1 MTRFSF
7 FERCIF
13 PLFILFA
20 IGFAVSANA
29 GSKED
34 ALRDALII
42 NGQACAKKGDQKC
55 AKACQSASKNIADK
69 AGVDNCFW
77 LHKKAAM
84 GGRLKRGDPT
94 FEKMRQQ
101 SNICTGHR
109 DAPCAKACN
118 AAAGDPANA
127 QLVAQCNGE
136 YQRVVAAHLPPK
148 PKSKPEASMTLAQ
161 RIALM
166 NDKGAYCKAKDS
178 YSHDAGTQRA
188 IMRCKRACL
197 DKRINNAN
205 NSDQLR
211 EKMVSQC
218 ETAYYNVYR
227 KLGS

>member
-1 MTRFSF
+1 MRQLDMLLKTL
-7 FERCIF
+7 F
-13 PLFILFA
+13 PMMFLVVLSLA
-20 IGFAVSANA
+20 APANGA
-29 GSKED
+29 SKED
-34 ALRDALII
+34 DLRNALIT
-42 NGQACAKKGDQKC
+42 NGQACAKKGDQIC
-55 AKACQSASKNIADK
+55 ANACQSASKNIADK

-94 FEKMRQQ
+94 FEKMRHQ

-227 KLGS
+227 KLGK

>member
-34 ALRDALII
+34 ALRDALIT

-118 AAAGDPANA
+118 AAAEDPANT
-127 QLVAQCNGE
+127 QLVAHCNGE
-136 YQRVVAAHLPPK
+136 YQRVLAANPPPK
-148 PKSKPEASMTLAQ
+148 PKPEESMTLAQ

-166 NDKGAYCKAKDS
+166 KDKGAYCKAKE
-178 YSHDAGTQRA
+178 SHSLPANIQRA
-188 IMRCKRACL
+188 IMNCKRTCL
-197 DKRINNAN
+197 DKRVNQPNYPENRRAAA
-205 NSDQLR
+205 
-211 EKMVSQC
+211 VSQC